1 MSRKKCFSEKRIMS
15 IIMVIVTVVLLVAAT
30 VAWFT
35 RNDQVGLKD
44 FGLKTDEPDIFYV
57 DVRIEP
63 YSVDLSQET
72 VCYSDILTNEQ
83 LRSSAYASPEQNGNY
98 QITRMSLNLAE
109 KTEGVVIDLG
119 QPTQNSIEV
128 GKLGPGSYGQT
139 TFWIMSKNGMNNG
152 YRLLVEPKLSYTS
165 NRAFA
170 ESEKKELE
178 ALVADHIR
186 FYGKREGSSGDYRYL
201 SPVEYGASADAG
213 RKDTLIAGQEKEV
226 TLYWNWFYE
235 YTDIPVQD
243 GAVPSTT
250 SSDIESYDLGD
261 TKIGNYVTQIS
272 FDFTVTGEEYGNET
286 AGSN

>member
-1 MSRKKCFSEKRIMS
+1 MSRKKHFSEKRIMS
-15 IIMVIVTVVLLVAAT
+15 ITMVIITVFLLVAAT

-35 RNDQVGLKD
+35 RNAPVGLNAL
-44 FGLKTDEPDIFYV
+44 GLKTDELDILYV

-72 VCYSDILTNEQ
+72 VRYSDILTNEQ
-83 LRSSAYASPEQNGNY
+83 LRYSVYASPEQNGRY
-98 QITRMSLNLAE
+98 QLTRMSLNLAE

-119 QPTQNSIEV
+119 QPALNSIEA
-128 GKLGPGSYGQT
+128 GKLGPGSYGQV

-152 YRLLVEPKLSYTS
+152 YRLSVEPKLSYTS

-170 ESEKKELE
+170 ETEKQELE

-186 FYGKREGSSGDYRYL
+186 FYEQREGSSGNYRYL
-201 SPVEYGASADAG
+201 SPVGYGTSAEAG
-213 RKDTLIAGQEKEV
+213 KKDSLVAGEEKEV
-226 TLYWNWFYE
+226 MLYWSWFYE
-235 YTDIPVQD
+235 YTDIPQQD
-243 GAVPSTT
+243 GTAISAT

-272 FDFTVTGEEYGNET
+272 FDFTVTGEEYGN
-286 AGSN
+286 